1 MAKKRNSKTKKSIRS
16 FTVEN
21 AKDNKGCETKFY
33 NKDYTGRYL
42 NKDPASAAKK
52 AATQLCRVKKITGN
66 CVLYL
71 DIRET
76 TQQGKNKGKI
86 YKYRLTRKK
95 LKEKGPFGNEYEI
108 KSKSLN
114 ISIKSNQT
122 PNCKSGKHKS
132 RGRKVSRTR
141 KNKPYLK

>member
-1 MAKKRNSKTKKSIRS
+1 MPKRRSSKKSLKKKSLRS
-16 FTVEN
+16 FTVDN
-21 AKDNKGCETKFY
+21 AKDNKGCATKFY

-52 AATQLCRVKKITGN
+52 AATQLCRVKKIKGN
-66 CVLYL
+66 CTLYL

-76 TQQGKNKGKI
+76 TQQGKTKGKI
-86 YKYRLTRKK
+86 FKYRLTRKK
-95 LKEKGPFGNEYEI
+95 LAEPGPFGNEFEI

-114 ISIKSNQT
+114 KVKSV
-122 PNCKSGKHKS
+122 PNCKSGKFKS

-141 KNKPYLK
+141 KGKSYLL